1 MIFWVGDLQN
11 ERLTCPKWF
20 FQVMQKF
27 ISYIAL
33 NQMKFREFIREHVQ
47 SWTCCLAVTSCMDF
61 WKRFQFHCLR
71 ETWILRSETLIWF
84 RKHDSECGET
94 NDQINATQLL
104 NLWSTKVAFD
114 NGTKFTLFEP
124 RKKMKQVWKI
134 WLQQVW
140 KNMIDFFFMSTWND
154 PRKRFESCL
163 KRRFHLTMESIVF
176 GLTHANGSNHLSTK
190 GLMWQ
195 WNQVY
200 LVWLRQKVR
209 IIFQQKVWFDNGITL
224 ACFDSFCGLNHF
236 WRTDSLKTPTGC
248 YRNHALTKDDGPRC
262 AAVARSKGLASI

>member
-1 MIFWVGDLQN
+1 
-11 ERLTCPKWF
+11 
-20 FQVMQKF
+20 MQKF

-140 KNMIDFFFMSTWND
+140 KNMIDFF
-154 PRKRFESCL
+154 SCL
-163 KRRFHLTMESIVF
+163 LGM
-176 GLTHANGSNHLSTK
+176 THAK
-190 GLMWQ
+190 GLNHVWKEGFIWQ
-195 WNQVY
+195 WNQLF
-200 LVWLRQKVR
+200 LVWLTQTVR
-209 IIFQQKVWFDNGITL
+209 IIFQQKVWCDNGIKFTWFDWGKRFESSFNRRFDLTMESRWL
-224 ACFDSFCGLNHF
+224 ALIHF
-236 WRTDSLKTPTGC
+236 VVWIIFEGQTHLKHRRDVTETMHLQRMMDQDVQLWLDQKVWRQ
-248 YRNHALTKDDGPRC
+248 YR
-262 AAVARSKGLASI
+262 